1 MALTY
6 SWELTSLK
14 KTNTANISNVIVGTQ
29 WKLTGTDDAGDSGS
43 FNGATPFKAE
53 DVDLDSFVEY
63 DTLTANTVLSWIQSV
78 VVGGYKDHIDEQ
90 IQKQIDVKKNPIE
103 EVSGNTF
110 PWSV

>member
-14 KTNTANISNVIVGTQ
+14 KSNSANVSNVIVGAQ
-29 WKLTGTDDAGDSGS
+29 WKLTGEDADGNSGV
-43 FNGATPFKAE
+43 FLGATPFNAT

-63 DTLTANTVLSWIQSV
+63 DALTANTVLGWIQSV
-78 VVGGYKDHIDEQ
+78 VVDGYKDHIDEQ
-90 IQKQIDVKKNPIE
+90 IQKQIDAKKTPIE